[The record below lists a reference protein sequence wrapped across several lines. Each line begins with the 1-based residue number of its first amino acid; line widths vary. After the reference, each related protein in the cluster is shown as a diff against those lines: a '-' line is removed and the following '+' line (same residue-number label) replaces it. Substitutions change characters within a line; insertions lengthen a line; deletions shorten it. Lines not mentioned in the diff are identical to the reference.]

1 MILVQLL
8 DLYSLAVFAAVIV
21 SWIQLP
27 PHHPI
32 VSILRTVTEPL
43 LAPIR
48 RVLPDMGGLDLSPLV
63 LLFGIRLVRGM
74 LLSAAVGGF

>member
-8 DLYSLAVFAAVIV
+8 DLYSLVVFAAVIV
-21 SWIQLP
+21 SWVQLP
-27 PHHPI
+27 PNHPI
-32 VSILRTVTEPL
+32 VNILGGLTEPL

-63 LLFGIRLVRGM
+63 LLFGLRIVRGV
-74 LLSAAVGGF
+74 LLSAVLGGM

>member
-8 DLYSLAVFAAVIV
+8 DLYSLVVFAAVIV
-21 SWIQLP
+21 SWFQLP

-32 VSILRTVTEPL
+32 VSILRAVTEPL

-48 RVLPDMGGLDLSPLV
+48 QILPEMGGLDLSPLV
-63 LLFGIRLVRGM
+63 LLFGIRLVRGV
-74 LLSAAVGGF
+74 LLSAALGGF

>member
-1 MILVQLL
+1 MILVRFL

-32 VSILRTVTEPL
+32 VSILRAVTEPL

-63 LLFGIRLVRGM
+63 LLFGIRIVRGM
-74 LLSAAVGGF
+74 LLSAALGSF